1 MISVAGAISYGIRGY
16 VDIGGA
22 ALVGLPGAAG
32 ALVGTTLQ
40 QRIPVR
46 WLALGFAALL
56 AGVGVR
62 LVVG

>member
-1 MISVAGAISYGIRGY
+1 
-16 VDIGGA
+16 
-22 ALVGLPGAAG
+22 
-32 ALVGTTLQ
+32 LVGTTLQ
-40 QRIPVR
+40 QRIQVR